1 VSSEGAANV
10 TDLSEQRRKRS
21 QADAST
27 RVLDATVELLR
38 ESPFDALTMSAAA
51 ERAGVST
58 STAAE
63 LFSSKNELI
72 VEICLRRIHDV
83 ALSTDASHGSITR
96 VAAQLSQMMLVVA
109 EEPAVAAAC
118 AAVFLDS
125 GPTADRAHEQIGLEI
140 HRLIASAVGPGS
152 WPEVIT
158 TLELV
163 FSGALIQAAAG
174 TMTFQRAADRVE
186 TAVSLILE
194 GVPQR

>member
-1 VSSEGAANV
+1 MSSECPANV
-10 TDLSEQRRKRS
+10 TDLAAHQRRRS
-21 QADAST
+21 HAQAST
-27 RVLDATVELLR
+27 KVLDAAVELLR

-51 ERAGVST
+51 ERSGVSAVT
-58 STAAE
+58 TAE

-72 VEICLRRIHDV
+72 VGICLRRIHGV
-83 ALSTDASHGSITR
+83 ALSTDASRGSIAR

-174 TMTFQRAADRVE
+174 TTTFQRAAARVE
-186 TAVSLILE
+186 TAVSLLLE